1 MNEFSNFTYTFFT
14 FCKYITKVAL
24 STRKKKKPR
33 NTINSKIL
41 KIRKRKRDFDEVYN
55 DYHGKPV
62 LPYDVDKKGC
72 GQFKCYACDIY
83 FINDDAMK
91 QHEKTKKHRRRVKLM
106 TKETPYTYKDALRA
120 AEITF

>member
-1 MNEFSNFTYTFFT
+1 IIFT
-14 FCKYITKVAL
+14 
-24 STRKKKKPR
+24 
-33 NTINSKIL
+33 
-41 KIRKRKRDFDEVYN
+41 VYN
-55 DYHGKPV
+55 DYHSKPV

-106 TKETPYTYKDALRA
+106 TKETPYTYVRLYIHTYRVLSLVCPPCIHNIAVFIYSGICLLLV
-120 AEITF
+120 